1 MDRSFSSRIICTCL
15 LLFFASVA
23 EAQNKREKENHAVTV
38 DPFSWCA
45 IDGQG
50 NRIDPETAIY
60 PDMAERNN
68 KFVGIFYFIWHGCH
82 GYDKPANY
90 NDVQAPAATD
100 VESPYDL
107 SEILAEDPVNP
118 QWGPPHAM
126 HHWGEPYLGYYVSND
141 EWVIRKHA
149 QMLSDAG
156 VDVVVFDVTN
166 AYTYIPVVKKI
177 LDIYTQMRHEG
188 SSTPQFAFILN
199 SSSSNTF
206 NTLYSEIYAKGLYQD
221 LWFRWL
227 DKPLVMVDPN
237 AVPAACKDMFTIRHS
252 WYLWNNKGAD
262 TWFGDRVDKWPWAGL
277 YPQQAGVH
285 EGKNEFVSV
294 AAATHPISN
303 VGRSFDVKANAEPEV
318 FSSGKGAYFQSQ
330 FNRAMELDPSF
341 LFFTGWNEWTAQR
354 QIASRDNEVSMPDR
368 KVQKGDTYFV
378 DQYNHEFSRDIE
390 PVKGDFGDNYY
401 YLLVDYIRK
410 FKGVHRQPVTERKH
424 KIKIDGNMMDWQKVN
439 AVYADDRGDT
449 KHRNHFGW
457 GRLGTLTNTTGRN
470 DIILSKVA
478 TDGTDLFFYVKTVDP
493 ITSCKDLNWMQ
504 LFVQVRGYDAP
515 SWEGFQ
521 FVVNRIGMGT
531 GKTILE
537 KCKGGWNW
545 EYVKPVSYCVKN
557 NEMELSVPL
566 NSLSIVDATGFS
578 VDFKWI
584 DNAVADGDIQTC
596 MSDGDSAPNGR
607 FRYRFVY
614 SKR

>member
-1 MDRSFSSRIICTCL
+1 MDRPFFSEIICTCL
-15 LLFFASVA
+15 LFFFASVA
-23 EAQNKREKENHAVTV
+23 EAQNKMEKENNLVTV
-38 DPFSWCA
+38 DPSSWCA

-50 NRIDPETAIY
+50 NKIDPETAIY
-60 PDMAERNN
+60 PDIAERNN

-90 NDVQAPAATD
+90 NDVQIPAATD

-107 SEILAEDPVNP
+107 SKILAKDSVNP

-206 NTLYSEIYAKGLYQD
+206 NTLYSEIYAKKLYQG
-221 LWFRWL
+221 LWFQWL
-227 DKPLVMVDPN
+227 NKPLILVDPN
-237 AVPAACKDMFTIRHS
+237 AVPVACKDMFTIRHS

-262 TWFGDRVDKWPWAGL
+262 TWFGDGVDKWPWAGL
-277 YPQQAGVH
+277 YPQQAGIH

-303 VGRSFDVKANAEPEV
+303 IGRSFDVKTNTEPKF
-318 FSSGKGAYFQSQ
+318 FSSGKGTYFQSQ

-354 QIASRDNEVSMPDR
+354 QIASRNNEVSMPDR
-368 KVQKGDTYFV
+368 DVQKGDTYFV

-410 FKGVHRQPVTERKH
+410 FKGVHRQPVTEKKY

-439 AVYADDRGDT
+439 TVYTDDQGDT

-457 GRLGTLTNTTGRN
+457 GRMGTLVNTTGRN

-478 TDGTDLFFYVKTVDP
+478 TDGTSLFFYVKTAEP

-504 LFVQVRGYDAP
+504 LFIQVRGYNAP

-521 FVVNRIGMGT
+521 FVVNRTGVGT
-531 GKTILE
+531 DKTILE
-537 KCKGGWNW
+537 KSKGGWDW
-545 EYVKPVSYCVKN
+545 DKVKSVSYRIKN
-557 NEMELSVPL
+557 NEMELSIPIRR
-566 NSLSIVDATGFS
+566 LSIIDTTDFS
-578 VDFKWI
+578 IDFKWI
-584 DNAVADGDIQTC
+584 DNAAVDGNIQTC

-607 FRYRFVY
+607 FRYRFIY
-614 SKR
+614 GKR